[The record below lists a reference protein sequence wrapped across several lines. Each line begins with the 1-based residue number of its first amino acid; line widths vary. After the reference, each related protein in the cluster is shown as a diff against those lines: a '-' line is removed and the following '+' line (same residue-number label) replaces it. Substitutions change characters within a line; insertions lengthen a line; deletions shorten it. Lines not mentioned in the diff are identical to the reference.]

1 MGFFDK
7 ALKKVQDVGE
17 NIAASANNVKTVVET
32 SVQDTMEIT
41 GLKRQIRELE
51 KEMDAQ
57 YLQIGKKY
65 AEFVADMDDAE
76 PETAENEA
84 AEATESSEVI
94 DEVKEEAIDEVKAED
109 VAETVDEAKEE
120 AADETIDE
128 VKAEDTAETIDEEKE
143 VSEEPA
149 EDKVAEESDEDEEPV
164 FDVSDFLTIIKQ
176 DQAKKKEL
184 ENQLAEVEKRALIYR
199 TNSEFRHI
207 FSELLGNKPHEV
219 LYILRFSLE
228 TFAKF
233 RILCSNSHR
242 TGIQITYAHHHTA
255 KRYKRSCRKSE
266 FFRSQKCRDRHISSA
281 HQFSVCFDLHTFT
294 QSVLDQCLMSL
305 SQTKFPRKSRIVD
318 GTFRSSTGTAVVTGN
333 QNYLCSCFCHT
344 CCYGSDAC
352 F

>member
-84 AEATESSEVI
+84 TEAETTEAETTEATESSEVI
-94 DEVKEEAIDEVKAED
+94 DEVKEEAIDEVKAEAA
-109 VAETVDEAKEE
+109 AETVDEAKEE
-120 AADETIDE
+120 AAAETIDE

-143 VSEEPA
+143 VSKEPA

-184 ENQLAEVEKRALIYR
+184 ENQLAEVEKRAKQN
-199 TNSEFRHI
+199 T
-207 FSELLGNKPHEV
+207 LLREKTKAEESFEQEKG
-219 LYILRFSLE
+219 
-228 TFAKF
+228 
-233 RILCSNSHR
+233 
-242 TGIQITYAHHHTA
+242 
-255 KRYKRSCRKSE
+255 
-266 FFRSQKCRDRHISSA
+266 
-281 HQFSVCFDLHTFT
+281 
-294 QSVLDQCLMSL
+294 VLDKALAMEIISKEEYEQKLNIARKKVENFEEIKKIEQQFEMGII
-305 SQTKFPRKSRIVD
+305 TKEEKDEKIN
-318 GTFRSSTGTAVVTGN
+318 AILN
-333 QNYLCSCFCHT
+333 
-344 CCYGSDAC
+344 A
-352 F
+352 

>member
-84 AEATESSEVI
+84 AEAETTEATESSEVI
-94 DEVKEEAIDEVKAED
+94 DEVKEEAIDEVKAEAA
-109 VAETVDEAKEE
+109 AETVDEAKEE
-120 AADETIDE
+120 AA
-128 VKAEDTAETIDEEKE
+128 AETIDEEKE

-184 ENQLAEVEKRALIYR
+184 ENQLAEVEKRAKQN
-199 TNSEFRHI
+199 T
-207 FSELLGNKPHEV
+207 LLREKTKAEESFEQEKG
-219 LYILRFSLE
+219 
-228 TFAKF
+228 
-233 RILCSNSHR
+233 
-242 TGIQITYAHHHTA
+242 
-255 KRYKRSCRKSE
+255 
-266 FFRSQKCRDRHISSA
+266 
-281 HQFSVCFDLHTFT
+281 
-294 QSVLDQCLMSL
+294 VLDKALAMEIISKEEYEQKLNIAKKKVENFEEIKKIEQQFEMGII
-305 SQTKFPRKSRIVD
+305 TKEEKDEKIN
-318 GTFRSSTGTAVVTGN
+318 AILN
-333 QNYLCSCFCHT
+333 
-344 CCYGSDAC
+344 A
-352 F
+352 

>member
-84 AEATESSEVI
+84 AEAETTEATEPSEVI
-94 DEVKEEAIDEVKAED
+94 DEVKEEAIDEVKAEAA
-109 VAETVDEAKEE
+109 AETVDEAKEE
-120 AADETIDE
+120 AADEAIDE

-143 VSEEPA
+143 ASEEPA

-184 ENQLAEVEKRALIYR
+184 ENQLAEVEKRAKQN
-199 TNSEFRHI
+199 T
-207 FSELLGNKPHEV
+207 LLREKTKAEESFEQEKG
-219 LYILRFSLE
+219 
-228 TFAKF
+228 
-233 RILCSNSHR
+233 
-242 TGIQITYAHHHTA
+242 
-255 KRYKRSCRKSE
+255 
-266 FFRSQKCRDRHISSA
+266 
-281 HQFSVCFDLHTFT
+281 
-294 QSVLDQCLMSL
+294 VLDKALAMEIISKEEYEQKLNIAKKKVENFEEIKKIEQQFEMGII
-305 SQTKFPRKSRIVD
+305 TKEEKDEKIN
-318 GTFRSSTGTAVVTGN
+318 AILN
-333 QNYLCSCFCHT
+333 
-344 CCYGSDAC
+344 A
-352 F
+352 

>member
-84 AEATESSEVI
+84 AEA
-94 DEVKEEAIDEVKAED
+94 
-109 VAETVDEAKEE
+109 ETVDEAKEE
-120 AADETIDE
+120 APAETIDE

-184 ENQLAEVEKRALIYR
+184 ENQLAEVEKRAKQN
-199 TNSEFRHI
+199 T
-207 FSELLGNKPHEV
+207 LLREKTKAEESFEQEKG
-219 LYILRFSLE
+219 
-228 TFAKF
+228 
-233 RILCSNSHR
+233 
-242 TGIQITYAHHHTA
+242 
-255 KRYKRSCRKSE
+255 
-266 FFRSQKCRDRHISSA
+266 
-281 HQFSVCFDLHTFT
+281 
-294 QSVLDQCLMSL
+294 VLDKALAMEIISKEEYEQKLNIARKKVENFEEIKKIEQQFEMGII
-305 SQTKFPRKSRIVD
+305 TKEEKDEKINVILN
-318 GTFRSSTGTAVVTGN
+318 A
-333 QNYLCSCFCHT
+333 
-344 CCYGSDAC
+344 
-352 F
+352 

>member
-84 AEATESSEVI
+84 AEAETTEATESSEV
-94 DEVKEEAIDEVKAED
+94 
-109 VAETVDEAKEE
+109 
-120 AADETIDE
+120 IDE

-143 VSEEPA
+143 AFEEPA

-184 ENQLAEVEKRALIYR
+184 ENQLAEVEKRAKQN
-199 TNSEFRHI
+199 T
-207 FSELLGNKPHEV
+207 LLREKTKAEESFEQEKG
-219 LYILRFSLE
+219 
-228 TFAKF
+228 
-233 RILCSNSHR
+233 
-242 TGIQITYAHHHTA
+242 
-255 KRYKRSCRKSE
+255 
-266 FFRSQKCRDRHISSA
+266 
-281 HQFSVCFDLHTFT
+281 
-294 QSVLDQCLMSL
+294 VLDKALAMEIISKEEYEQKLNIAKKKVENFEEIKKIEQQFEMGII
-305 SQTKFPRKSRIVD
+305 TKEEKDEKIN
-318 GTFRSSTGTAVVTGN
+318 AILN
-333 QNYLCSCFCHT
+333 
-344 CCYGSDAC
+344 A
-352 F
+352 

>member
-84 AEATESSEVI
+84 AEAETTEATESSEVI
-94 DEVKEEAIDEVKAED
+94 DEVKAEAAEAIDEVKAED

-128 VKAEDTAETIDEEKE
+128 VKAEDTAETIDEAKE

-176 DQAKKKEL
+176 DQAKKKGL
-184 ENQLAEVEKRALIYR
+184 ENQLAEVEKRAKQN
-199 TNSEFRHI
+199 T
-207 FSELLGNKPHEV
+207 LLREKTKAEESFEQEKG
-219 LYILRFSLE
+219 
-228 TFAKF
+228 
-233 RILCSNSHR
+233 
-242 TGIQITYAHHHTA
+242 
-255 KRYKRSCRKSE
+255 
-266 FFRSQKCRDRHISSA
+266 
-281 HQFSVCFDLHTFT
+281 
-294 QSVLDQCLMSL
+294 VLDKALAMEIMS
-305 SQTKFPRKSRIVD
+305 
-318 GTFRSSTGTAVVTGN
+318 RS
-333 QNYLCSCFCHT
+333 
-344 CCYGSDAC
+344 
-352 F
+352 

>member
-94 DEVKEEAIDEVKAED
+94 DEVKEESIDEVKAEAAD
-109 VAETVDEAKEE
+109 ETVDEAKEE
-120 AADETIDE
+120 AA
-128 VKAEDTAETIDEEKE
+128 
-143 VSEEPA
+143 
-149 EDKVAEESDEDEEPV
+149 DEDEEPV

-184 ENQLAEVEKRALIYR
+184 ENQLAEVEKRAKQN
-199 TNSEFRHI
+199 T
-207 FSELLGNKPHEV
+207 LLREKTKAEESFEQEKG
-219 LYILRFSLE
+219 
-228 TFAKF
+228 
-233 RILCSNSHR
+233 
-242 TGIQITYAHHHTA
+242 
-255 KRYKRSCRKSE
+255 
-266 FFRSQKCRDRHISSA
+266 
-281 HQFSVCFDLHTFT
+281 
-294 QSVLDQCLMSL
+294 VLDKALAMEIISKEEYEQKLNIARKKVENFEEIKKIEQQFEMGII
-305 SQTKFPRKSRIVD
+305 TKEEKDEKIN
-318 GTFRSSTGTAVVTGN
+318 AILN
-333 QNYLCSCFCHT
+333 
-344 CCYGSDAC
+344 A
-352 F
+352 

>member
-84 AEATESSEVI
+84 AEAETTEAETTEATESSEVI
-94 DEVKEEAIDEVKAED
+94 DEVKEEAIDEVKAE
-109 VAETVDEAKEE
+109 AAAQTVDVAKEE
-120 AADETIDE
+120 AAAETIDE

-143 VSEEPA
+143 VSKEPA

-184 ENQLAEVEKRALIYR
+184 ENQLAEVEKRAKQN
-199 TNSEFRHI
+199 T
-207 FSELLGNKPHEV
+207 LLREKTKAEESFEQEKG
-219 LYILRFSLE
+219 
-228 TFAKF
+228 
-233 RILCSNSHR
+233 
-242 TGIQITYAHHHTA
+242 
-255 KRYKRSCRKSE
+255 
-266 FFRSQKCRDRHISSA
+266 
-281 HQFSVCFDLHTFT
+281 
-294 QSVLDQCLMSL
+294 VLDKALAMEIISKEEYEQKLNIARKKVENFEEIKKIEQQFEMGII
-305 SQTKFPRKSRIVD
+305 TKEEKDEKIN
-318 GTFRSSTGTAVVTGN
+318 AILN
-333 QNYLCSCFCHT
+333 
-344 CCYGSDAC
+344 A
-352 F
+352 

>member
-84 AEATESSEVI
+84 AEAETTEAETTEATESSEVI
-94 DEVKEEAIDEVKAED
+94 DEVKEEAIDEVKAEAA
-109 VAETVDEAKEE
+109 AETVDEAKEE
-120 AADETIDE
+120 AAAETIDE

-143 VSEEPA
+143 VSKEPA

-184 ENQLAEVEKRALIYR
+184 ENQLAEVEKRAKQN
-199 TNSEFRHI
+199 T
-207 FSELLGNKPHEV
+207 LLAMEIISKEEYEQKLNIARKKVENFEEIKKIEQQFEMGIITKEEKDEKINA
-219 LYILRFSLE
+219 ILN
-228 TFAKF
+228 A
-233 RILCSNSHR
+233 
-242 TGIQITYAHHHTA
+242 
-255 KRYKRSCRKSE
+255 
-266 FFRSQKCRDRHISSA
+266 
-281 HQFSVCFDLHTFT
+281 
-294 QSVLDQCLMSL
+294 
-305 SQTKFPRKSRIVD
+305 
-318 GTFRSSTGTAVVTGN
+318 
-333 QNYLCSCFCHT
+333 
-344 CCYGSDAC
+344 
-352 F
+352 

>member
-84 AEATESSEVI
+84 AEAETTEATESSEVI
-94 DEVKEEAIDEVKAED
+94 DEVKEEAIDEVKAEAA
-109 VAETVDEAKEE
+109 AETVDEAKEE
-120 AADETIDE
+120 AAAETIDE

-149 EDKVAEESDEDEEPV
+149 EDKVAEESDEGEEPV

-184 ENQLAEVEKRALIYR
+184 ENQLAEVEKRAKQN
-199 TNSEFRHI
+199 T
-207 FSELLGNKPHEV
+207 LLREKTKAEESFEQEKG
-219 LYILRFSLE
+219 
-228 TFAKF
+228 
-233 RILCSNSHR
+233 
-242 TGIQITYAHHHTA
+242 
-255 KRYKRSCRKSE
+255 
-266 FFRSQKCRDRHISSA
+266 
-281 HQFSVCFDLHTFT
+281 
-294 QSVLDQCLMSL
+294 VLDKALAMEIISKEEYEQKLNIAKKKVENFEEIKKIEQQFEMGII
-305 SQTKFPRKSRIVD
+305 TKEEKDEKIN
-318 GTFRSSTGTAVVTGN
+318 AILN
-333 QNYLCSCFCHT
+333 
-344 CCYGSDAC
+344 A
-352 F
+352 

>member
-84 AEATESSEVI
+84 AEAETTEATESSEVI

-120 AADETIDE
+120 APAETIDE

-143 VSEEPA
+143 ASEESA

-184 ENQLAEVEKRALIYR
+184 ENQLAEVEKRAKQN
-199 TNSEFRHI
+199 T
-207 FSELLGNKPHEV
+207 LLREKTKAEESFEQEKG
-219 LYILRFSLE
+219 
-228 TFAKF
+228 
-233 RILCSNSHR
+233 
-242 TGIQITYAHHHTA
+242 
-255 KRYKRSCRKSE
+255 
-266 FFRSQKCRDRHISSA
+266 
-281 HQFSVCFDLHTFT
+281 
-294 QSVLDQCLMSL
+294 VLDKALAMEIISKEEYEQKLNIARKKVENFEEIKKIEQQFEMGII
-305 SQTKFPRKSRIVD
+305 TKEEKDEKIN
-318 GTFRSSTGTAVVTGN
+318 AILN
-333 QNYLCSCFCHT
+333 
-344 CCYGSDAC
+344 A
-352 F
+352 

>member
-84 AEATESSEVI
+84 AEAETTEATESSEVI
-94 DEVKEEAIDEVKAED
+94 DEVKEEAIDEVKAEAA
-109 VAETVDEAKEE
+109 AETVDEAKEE

-149 EDKVAEESDEDEEPV
+149 EDKVTEESDEDEEPV

-184 ENQLAEVEKRALIYR
+184 ENQLAEVEKRAKQN
-199 TNSEFRHI
+199 T
-207 FSELLGNKPHEV
+207 LLREKTKAEESFEQEKG
-219 LYILRFSLE
+219 
-228 TFAKF
+228 
-233 RILCSNSHR
+233 
-242 TGIQITYAHHHTA
+242 
-255 KRYKRSCRKSE
+255 
-266 FFRSQKCRDRHISSA
+266 
-281 HQFSVCFDLHTFT
+281 
-294 QSVLDQCLMSL
+294 VLDKALAMEIISKEEYEQKLNIAKKKVENFEEIKKIEQQFEMGII
-305 SQTKFPRKSRIVD
+305 TKEEKDEKIN
-318 GTFRSSTGTAVVTGN
+318 AILN
-333 QNYLCSCFCHT
+333 
-344 CCYGSDAC
+344 A
-352 F
+352 

>member
-84 AEATESSEVI
+84 AEAETTEATEPSEVI
-94 DEVKEEAIDEVKAED
+94 DEVKEEAIDEVKAEAA
-109 VAETVDEAKEE
+109 AETVDEAKEE
-120 AADETIDE
+120 AADETINE

-184 ENQLAEVEKRALIYR
+184 ENQLAEVEKRAKQN
-199 TNSEFRHI
+199 T
-207 FSELLGNKPHEV
+207 LLREKTKAEESFEQEKG
-219 LYILRFSLE
+219 
-228 TFAKF
+228 
-233 RILCSNSHR
+233 
-242 TGIQITYAHHHTA
+242 
-255 KRYKRSCRKSE
+255 
-266 FFRSQKCRDRHISSA
+266 
-281 HQFSVCFDLHTFT
+281 
-294 QSVLDQCLMSL
+294 VLDKALAMEIISKEEYEQKLNIARKKVENFEEIKKIEQQFEMGII
-305 SQTKFPRKSRIVD
+305 TKEEKDEKIN
-318 GTFRSSTGTAVVTGN
+318 AILN
-333 QNYLCSCFCHT
+333 
-344 CCYGSDAC
+344 A
-352 F
+352 

>member
-84 AEATESSEVI
+84 AEAETTEATEPSEVI
-94 DEVKEEAIDEVKAED
+94 DEVKEEAIDEVKAEAA
-109 VAETVDEAKEE
+109 AETVDEAKEE

-184 ENQLAEVEKRALIYR
+184 ENQLAEVEKRAKQN
-199 TNSEFRHI
+199 T
-207 FSELLGNKPHEV
+207 LLREKTKAEESFEQEKG
-219 LYILRFSLE
+219 
-228 TFAKF
+228 
-233 RILCSNSHR
+233 
-242 TGIQITYAHHHTA
+242 
-255 KRYKRSCRKSE
+255 
-266 FFRSQKCRDRHISSA
+266 
-281 HQFSVCFDLHTFT
+281 
-294 QSVLDQCLMSL
+294 VLDKALAMEIISKEEYEQKLNIARKKVENFEEIKKIEQQFEMGII
-305 SQTKFPRKSRIVD
+305 TKEEKDEKIN
-318 GTFRSSTGTAVVTGN
+318 AILN
-333 QNYLCSCFCHT
+333 
-344 CCYGSDAC
+344 A
-352 F
+352 

>member
-84 AEATESSEVI
+84 AEAETTEAETTEATESSEVI
-94 DEVKEEAIDEVKAED
+94 DEVKEEAIDKVKAEAA
-109 VAETVDEAKEE
+109 AETVDEAKEE
-120 AADETIDE
+120 AAAETIDE

-143 VSEEPA
+143 VSKEPA

-184 ENQLAEVEKRALIYR
+184 ENQLAEVEKRAKQN
-199 TNSEFRHI
+199 T
-207 FSELLGNKPHEV
+207 LLREKTKAEESFEQEKG
-219 LYILRFSLE
+219 
-228 TFAKF
+228 
-233 RILCSNSHR
+233 
-242 TGIQITYAHHHTA
+242 
-255 KRYKRSCRKSE
+255 
-266 FFRSQKCRDRHISSA
+266 
-281 HQFSVCFDLHTFT
+281 
-294 QSVLDQCLMSL
+294 VLDKALAMEIISKEEYEQKLNIARKKVENFEEIKKIEQQFEMGII
-305 SQTKFPRKSRIVD
+305 TKEEKDEKIN
-318 GTFRSSTGTAVVTGN
+318 AILN
-333 QNYLCSCFCHT
+333 
-344 CCYGSDAC
+344 A
-352 F
+352 

>member
-84 AEATESSEVI
+84 AEAETTEATESSEVI
-94 DEVKEEAIDEVKAED
+94 DEVKEEAIDEVKVETA
-109 VAETVDEAKEE
+109 AETVDEAKEE
-120 AADETIDE
+120 AA
-128 VKAEDTAETIDEEKE
+128 
-143 VSEEPA
+143 
-149 EDKVAEESDEDEEPV
+149 DEDEEPV

-184 ENQLAEVEKRALIYR
+184 ENQLAEVEKRAKQN
-199 TNSEFRHI
+199 T
-207 FSELLGNKPHEV
+207 LLREKTKAEESFEQEKG
-219 LYILRFSLE
+219 
-228 TFAKF
+228 
-233 RILCSNSHR
+233 
-242 TGIQITYAHHHTA
+242 
-255 KRYKRSCRKSE
+255 
-266 FFRSQKCRDRHISSA
+266 
-281 HQFSVCFDLHTFT
+281 
-294 QSVLDQCLMSL
+294 VLDKALAMEIISKEEYEQKLNIARKKVENFEEIKKIEQQFEMGII
-305 SQTKFPRKSRIVD
+305 TKEEKDEKIN
-318 GTFRSSTGTAVVTGN
+318 AILN
-333 QNYLCSCFCHT
+333 
-344 CCYGSDAC
+344 A
-352 F
+352 

>member
-76 PETAENEA
+76 PETVENEA
-84 AEATESSEVI
+84 AEATESSEV
-94 DEVKEEAIDEVKAED
+94 KEEAIDEVKAEAAD
-109 VAETVDEAKEE
+109 ETVDEAKEE

-143 VSEEPA
+143 ASEEPA

-184 ENQLAEVEKRALIYR
+184 ENQLAEVEKRAKQN
-199 TNSEFRHI
+199 T
-207 FSELLGNKPHEV
+207 LLREKTKAEESFEQEKG
-219 LYILRFSLE
+219 
-228 TFAKF
+228 
-233 RILCSNSHR
+233 
-242 TGIQITYAHHHTA
+242 
-255 KRYKRSCRKSE
+255 
-266 FFRSQKCRDRHISSA
+266 
-281 HQFSVCFDLHTFT
+281 
-294 QSVLDQCLMSL
+294 VLDKALAMEIISKEEYEQKLNIARKKVENFEEIKKIEQQFEMGII
-305 SQTKFPRKSRIVD
+305 TKEEKDEKIN
-318 GTFRSSTGTAVVTGN
+318 AILN
-333 QNYLCSCFCHT
+333 
-344 CCYGSDAC
+344 A
-352 F
+352 

>member
-84 AEATESSEVI
+84 AEAETTEATESSEVI
-94 DEVKEEAIDEVKAED
+94 DEVKEEAIDEVKAEAA
-109 VAETVDEAKEE
+109 AETVDEA
-120 AADETIDE
+120 
-128 VKAEDTAETIDEEKE
+128 KE

-184 ENQLAEVEKRALIYR
+184 ENQLAEVEKRAKQN
-199 TNSEFRHI
+199 T
-207 FSELLGNKPHEV
+207 LLREKTKAEESFEQEKG
-219 LYILRFSLE
+219 
-228 TFAKF
+228 
-233 RILCSNSHR
+233 
-242 TGIQITYAHHHTA
+242 
-255 KRYKRSCRKSE
+255 
-266 FFRSQKCRDRHISSA
+266 
-281 HQFSVCFDLHTFT
+281 
-294 QSVLDQCLMSL
+294 VLDKALAMEIIYKEEYEQKLNIARKKVENFEEIKKIEQQFEMGII
-305 SQTKFPRKSRIVD
+305 TKEEKDEKIN
-318 GTFRSSTGTAVVTGN
+318 AILN
-333 QNYLCSCFCHT
+333 
-344 CCYGSDAC
+344 A
-352 F
+352 

>member
-84 AEATESSEVI
+84 AEAETTEATEPSEVI
-94 DEVKEEAIDEVKAED
+94 DEVKEEAIDEVKAEAA
-109 VAETVDEAKEE
+109 AETVDEAKEE

-184 ENQLAEVEKRALIYR
+184 ENQLAEVEKRAKQN
-199 TNSEFRHI
+199 T
-207 FSELLGNKPHEV
+207 LLREKTKAEESFEQEKG
-219 LYILRFSLE
+219 
-228 TFAKF
+228 
-233 RILCSNSHR
+233 
-242 TGIQITYAHHHTA
+242 
-255 KRYKRSCRKSE
+255 
-266 FFRSQKCRDRHISSA
+266 
-281 HQFSVCFDLHTFT
+281 
-294 QSVLDQCLMSL
+294 VLDKALAMEIISKEEYEQKLNIAKKKVENFEEIKKIEQQFEMGII
-305 SQTKFPRKSRIVD
+305 TKEEKDEKIN
-318 GTFRSSTGTAVVTGN
+318 AILN
-333 QNYLCSCFCHT
+333 
-344 CCYGSDAC
+344 A
-352 F
+352 

>member
-84 AEATESSEVI
+84 AEA
-94 DEVKEEAIDEVKAED
+94 
-109 VAETVDEAKEE
+109 ETVDEAKEE

-149 EDKVAEESDEDEEPV
+149 EDKVTEESDEDEEPV

-184 ENQLAEVEKRALIYR
+184 ENQLAEVEKRAKQN
-199 TNSEFRHI
+199 T
-207 FSELLGNKPHEV
+207 LLREKTKAEESFEQEKG
-219 LYILRFSLE
+219 
-228 TFAKF
+228 
-233 RILCSNSHR
+233 
-242 TGIQITYAHHHTA
+242 
-255 KRYKRSCRKSE
+255 
-266 FFRSQKCRDRHISSA
+266 
-281 HQFSVCFDLHTFT
+281 
-294 QSVLDQCLMSL
+294 VLDKALAMEIISKEEYEQKLNIARKKVENFEEIKKIEQQFEMGII
-305 SQTKFPRKSRIVD
+305 TKEEKDEKIN
-318 GTFRSSTGTAVVTGN
+318 AILN
-333 QNYLCSCFCHT
+333 
-344 CCYGSDAC
+344 A
-352 F
+352 

>member
-65 AEFVADMDDAE
+65 AEFVADMNDAE

-84 AEATESSEVI
+84 AEAETTEATESSEVI
-94 DEVKEEAIDEVKAED
+94 DEVKEEAIDEVKAEAA
-109 VAETVDEAKEE
+109 AETVDEAKEE
-120 AADETIDE
+120 AAAETIDE

-184 ENQLAEVEKRALIYR
+184 ENQLAEVEKRAKQN
-199 TNSEFRHI
+199 T
-207 FSELLGNKPHEV
+207 LLREKTKAEESFEQEKG
-219 LYILRFSLE
+219 
-228 TFAKF
+228 
-233 RILCSNSHR
+233 
-242 TGIQITYAHHHTA
+242 
-255 KRYKRSCRKSE
+255 
-266 FFRSQKCRDRHISSA
+266 
-281 HQFSVCFDLHTFT
+281 
-294 QSVLDQCLMSL
+294 VLDKALAMEIISKEEYEQKLNIAKKKVENFEEIKKIEQQFEMGII
-305 SQTKFPRKSRIVD
+305 TKEEKDEKIN
-318 GTFRSSTGTAVVTGN
+318 AILN
-333 QNYLCSCFCHT
+333 
-344 CCYGSDAC
+344 A
-352 F
+352 

>member
-94 DEVKEEAIDEVKAED
+94 DEVKAEAAAEAIDEVKAED

-184 ENQLAEVEKRALIYR
+184 ENQLAEVEKRAKQN
-199 TNSEFRHI
+199 T
-207 FSELLGNKPHEV
+207 LLREKTKAEESFEQEKG
-219 LYILRFSLE
+219 
-228 TFAKF
+228 
-233 RILCSNSHR
+233 
-242 TGIQITYAHHHTA
+242 
-255 KRYKRSCRKSE
+255 
-266 FFRSQKCRDRHISSA
+266 
-281 HQFSVCFDLHTFT
+281 
-294 QSVLDQCLMSL
+294 VLDKALAMEIISKEEYEQKLNIARKKVENFEEIKKIEQQFEMGII
-305 SQTKFPRKSRIVD
+305 TKEEKDEKIN
-318 GTFRSSTGTAVVTGN
+318 AILN
-333 QNYLCSCFCHT
+333 
-344 CCYGSDAC
+344 A
-352 F
+352 

>member
-94 DEVKEEAIDEVKAED
+94 DEVKEEAIDEVKAEAA
-109 VAETVDEAKEE
+109 AETVDEAKEE

-143 VSEEPA
+143 VS

-184 ENQLAEVEKRALIYR
+184 ENQLAEVEKRAKQN
-199 TNSEFRHI
+199 T
-207 FSELLGNKPHEV
+207 LLREKTKAEESFEQEKG
-219 LYILRFSLE
+219 
-228 TFAKF
+228 
-233 RILCSNSHR
+233 
-242 TGIQITYAHHHTA
+242 
-255 KRYKRSCRKSE
+255 
-266 FFRSQKCRDRHISSA
+266 
-281 HQFSVCFDLHTFT
+281 
-294 QSVLDQCLMSL
+294 VLDKALAMEIISKEEYEQKLNIARKKVENFEEIKKIEQQFEMGII
-305 SQTKFPRKSRIVD
+305 TKEEKDEKIN
-318 GTFRSSTGTAVVTGN
+318 AILN
-333 QNYLCSCFCHT
+333 
-344 CCYGSDAC
+344 A
-352 F
+352 

>member
-84 AEATESSEVI
+84 AEAETTEATESSEVI
-94 DEVKEEAIDEVKAED
+94 DEVKEEAIDEVKAEAA
-109 VAETVDEAKEE
+109 AETVDEAKEE
-120 AADETIDE
+120 AAAETIDE

-184 ENQLAEVEKRALIYR
+184 ENQLAEVEKRAKQN
-199 TNSEFRHI
+199 T
-207 FSELLGNKPHEV
+207 LLREKTKAEESFEQEKG
-219 LYILRFSLE
+219 
-228 TFAKF
+228 
-233 RILCSNSHR
+233 
-242 TGIQITYAHHHTA
+242 
-255 KRYKRSCRKSE
+255 
-266 FFRSQKCRDRHISSA
+266 
-281 HQFSVCFDLHTFT
+281 
-294 QSVLDQCLMSL
+294 VLDKALAMEIISKEEYEQKLNIAKKKVENFEEIKKIEQQFEMGII
-305 SQTKFPRKSRIVD
+305 TKEEKDEKI
-318 GTFRSSTGTAVVTGN
+318 TAILN
-333 QNYLCSCFCHT
+333 
-344 CCYGSDAC
+344 A
-352 F
+352 

>member
-94 DEVKEEAIDEVKAED
+94 DEVKAEAATEAIDEVKAED

-149 EDKVAEESDEDEEPV
+149 EDKVTEESDEDEEPV

-176 DQAKKKEL
+176 DQSKKKEL
-184 ENQLAEVEKRALIYR
+184 ENQLAEVEKRAKQN
-199 TNSEFRHI
+199 T
-207 FSELLGNKPHEV
+207 LLREKTKAEESFEQEKG
-219 LYILRFSLE
+219 
-228 TFAKF
+228 
-233 RILCSNSHR
+233 
-242 TGIQITYAHHHTA
+242 
-255 KRYKRSCRKSE
+255 
-266 FFRSQKCRDRHISSA
+266 
-281 HQFSVCFDLHTFT
+281 
-294 QSVLDQCLMSL
+294 VLDKALAMEIISKEEYEQKLNIARKKVENFEEIKKIEQQFEMGII
-305 SQTKFPRKSRIVD
+305 TKEEKDEKIN
-318 GTFRSSTGTAVVTGN
+318 AILN
-333 QNYLCSCFCHT
+333 
-344 CCYGSDAC
+344 A
-352 F
+352 

>member
-17 NIAASANNVKTVVET
+17 NIAASASNVKTVVET

-84 AEATESSEVI
+84 AEAETTEATEPSEVI
-94 DEVKEEAIDEVKAED
+94 DEVKEEAIDEVKAEAA
-109 VAETVDEAKEE
+109 AETVDEAKEE
-120 AADETIDE
+120 AADEAIDE

-143 VSEEPA
+143 ASEEPA

-184 ENQLAEVEKRALIYR
+184 ENQLAEVEKRAKQN
-199 TNSEFRHI
+199 T
-207 FSELLGNKPHEV
+207 LLREKTKAEESFEQEKG
-219 LYILRFSLE
+219 
-228 TFAKF
+228 
-233 RILCSNSHR
+233 
-242 TGIQITYAHHHTA
+242 
-255 KRYKRSCRKSE
+255 
-266 FFRSQKCRDRHISSA
+266 
-281 HQFSVCFDLHTFT
+281 
-294 QSVLDQCLMSL
+294 VLDKALAMEIISKEEYEQKLNIAKKKVENFEEIKKIEQQFEMGII
-305 SQTKFPRKSRIVD
+305 TKEEKDEKIN
-318 GTFRSSTGTAVVTGN
+318 AILN
-333 QNYLCSCFCHT
+333 
-344 CCYGSDAC
+344 A
-352 F
+352 

>member
-84 AEATESSEVI
+84 AEAETTEATESSEVI
-94 DEVKEEAIDEVKAED
+94 DEVKEEAIDEVKAEAA
-109 VAETVDEAKEE
+109 AETVDEAKEE
-120 AADETIDE
+120 AAAETIDE

-184 ENQLAEVEKRALIYR
+184 ENQLAEVEKRAKQN
-199 TNSEFRHI
+199 T
-207 FSELLGNKPHEV
+207 LLREKTKAEESYEQEKG
-219 LYILRFSLE
+219 
-228 TFAKF
+228 
-233 RILCSNSHR
+233 
-242 TGIQITYAHHHTA
+242 
-255 KRYKRSCRKSE
+255 
-266 FFRSQKCRDRHISSA
+266 
-281 HQFSVCFDLHTFT
+281 
-294 QSVLDQCLMSL
+294 VLDKALAMEIISKEEYEQKLNIAKKKVENFEEIKKIEQQFEMGII
-305 SQTKFPRKSRIVD
+305 TKEEKDEKIN
-318 GTFRSSTGTAVVTGN
+318 AILN
-333 QNYLCSCFCHT
+333 
-344 CCYGSDAC
+344 A
-352 F
+352 

>member
-84 AEATESSEVI
+84 AEAETTEATESSEVI
-94 DEVKEEAIDEVKAED
+94 DEVKEEAIDEVKAEAA
-109 VAETVDEAKEE
+109 AETVDEAKEE
-120 AADETIDE
+120 AANETIDE

-184 ENQLAEVEKRALIYR
+184 ENQLAEVEKRAKQN
-199 TNSEFRHI
+199 T
-207 FSELLGNKPHEV
+207 LLREKTKAEESFEQEKG
-219 LYILRFSLE
+219 
-228 TFAKF
+228 
-233 RILCSNSHR
+233 
-242 TGIQITYAHHHTA
+242 
-255 KRYKRSCRKSE
+255 
-266 FFRSQKCRDRHISSA
+266 
-281 HQFSVCFDLHTFT
+281 
-294 QSVLDQCLMSL
+294 VLDKALAMEIISKEEYEQKLNIARKKVENFEEIKKIEQQFEMGII
-305 SQTKFPRKSRIVD
+305 TKEEKDEKIN
-318 GTFRSSTGTAVVTGN
+318 AILN
-333 QNYLCSCFCHT
+333 
-344 CCYGSDAC
+344 A
-352 F
+352 

>member
-84 AEATESSEVI
+84 AEAETTEATESSEVI
-94 DEVKEEAIDEVKAED
+94 DEVKEEEIDEVKAEAA
-109 VAETVDEAKEE
+109 AETVDEAKEE
-120 AADETIDE
+120 AAAETIDE

-184 ENQLAEVEKRALIYR
+184 ENQLAEVEKRAKQN
-199 TNSEFRHI
+199 T
-207 FSELLGNKPHEV
+207 LLREKTKAEESFEQEKG
-219 LYILRFSLE
+219 
-228 TFAKF
+228 
-233 RILCSNSHR
+233 
-242 TGIQITYAHHHTA
+242 
-255 KRYKRSCRKSE
+255 
-266 FFRSQKCRDRHISSA
+266 
-281 HQFSVCFDLHTFT
+281 
-294 QSVLDQCLMSL
+294 VLDKALAMEIISKEEYEQKLNIAKKKVENFEEIKKIEQQFEMGII
-305 SQTKFPRKSRIVD
+305 TKEEKDEKIN
-318 GTFRSSTGTAVVTGN
+318 AILN
-333 QNYLCSCFCHT
+333 
-344 CCYGSDAC
+344 A
-352 F
+352 

>member
-84 AEATESSEVI
+84 AEAETTEAETTEATESSEVI
-94 DEVKEEAIDEVKAED
+94 DEVKEEAIDEVKAEAA
-109 VAETVDEAKEE
+109 AETVDEAKEE

-184 ENQLAEVEKRALIYR
+184 ENQLAEVEKRAKQN
-199 TNSEFRHI
+199 T
-207 FSELLGNKPHEV
+207 LLREKTKAEESFEQEKG
-219 LYILRFSLE
+219 
-228 TFAKF
+228 
-233 RILCSNSHR
+233 
-242 TGIQITYAHHHTA
+242 
-255 KRYKRSCRKSE
+255 
-266 FFRSQKCRDRHISSA
+266 
-281 HQFSVCFDLHTFT
+281 
-294 QSVLDQCLMSL
+294 VLDKALAMEIISKEEYEQKLNIARKKVENFEEIKKIEQQFEMGII
-305 SQTKFPRKSRIVD
+305 TKEEKDEKIN
-318 GTFRSSTGTAVVTGN
+318 AILN
-333 QNYLCSCFCHT
+333 
-344 CCYGSDAC
+344 A
-352 F
+352 

>member
-84 AEATESSEVI
+84 AEAETTEATESSEVI
-94 DEVKEEAIDEVKAED
+94 DEVKEEAIDEVKAEAA
-109 VAETVDEAKEE
+109 AETVDEAKEE
-120 AADETIDE
+120 AAAETIDE

-184 ENQLAEVEKRALIYR
+184 ENQLAEVEKRAKQN
-199 TNSEFRHI
+199 T
-207 FSELLGNKPHEV
+207 LLREKTKAEESFEQEKG
-219 LYILRFSLE
+219 
-228 TFAKF
+228 
-233 RILCSNSHR
+233 
-242 TGIQITYAHHHTA
+242 
-255 KRYKRSCRKSE
+255 
-266 FFRSQKCRDRHISSA
+266 
-281 HQFSVCFDLHTFT
+281 
-294 QSVLDQCLMSL
+294 VLDKALAMEIISKEEYEKKLNIAKKKVENFEEIKKIEQQFEMGII
-305 SQTKFPRKSRIVD
+305 TKEEKDEKIN
-318 GTFRSSTGTAVVTGN
+318 AILN
-333 QNYLCSCFCHT
+333 
-344 CCYGSDAC
+344 A
-352 F
+352 

>member
-84 AEATESSEVI
+84 AEAETTEATESSEVI
-94 DEVKEEAIDEVKAED
+94 DEVKEEAIDEVKAEAA
-109 VAETVDEAKEE
+109 AETVDEAKEE
-120 AADETIDE
+120 APAETIDE
-128 VKAEDTAETIDEEKE
+128 VKSEDTAETIDEEKE

-184 ENQLAEVEKRALIYR
+184 ENQLAEVEKRAKQN
-199 TNSEFRHI
+199 T
-207 FSELLGNKPHEV
+207 LLREKTKAEESFEQEKG
-219 LYILRFSLE
+219 
-228 TFAKF
+228 
-233 RILCSNSHR
+233 
-242 TGIQITYAHHHTA
+242 
-255 KRYKRSCRKSE
+255 
-266 FFRSQKCRDRHISSA
+266 
-281 HQFSVCFDLHTFT
+281 
-294 QSVLDQCLMSL
+294 VLDKALAMEIISKEEYEQKLNIARKKVENFEEIKKIEQQFEMGII
-305 SQTKFPRKSRIVD
+305 TKEEKNEKIN
-318 GTFRSSTGTAVVTGN
+318 AILN
-333 QNYLCSCFCHT
+333 
-344 CCYGSDAC
+344 A
-352 F
+352 

>member
-1 MGFFDK
+1 
-7 ALKKVQDVGE
+7 
-17 NIAASANNVKTVVET
+17 
-32 SVQDTMEIT
+32 MEIT

-84 AEATESSEVI
+84 AEAETTEATESSEVI
-94 DEVKEEAIDEVKAED
+94 DEVKEEAIDEVKAE
-109 VAETVDEAKEE
+109 V

-184 ENQLAEVEKRALIYR
+184 ENQLAEVEKRAKQN
-199 TNSEFRHI
+199 T
-207 FSELLGNKPHEV
+207 LLREKTKAEESFEQEKG
-219 LYILRFSLE
+219 
-228 TFAKF
+228 
-233 RILCSNSHR
+233 
-242 TGIQITYAHHHTA
+242 
-255 KRYKRSCRKSE
+255 
-266 FFRSQKCRDRHISSA
+266 
-281 HQFSVCFDLHTFT
+281 
-294 QSVLDQCLMSL
+294 VLDKALAMEIISKEEYEQKLNIARKKCGCGGIGSL
-305 SQTKFPRKSRIVD
+305 A
-318 GTFRSSTGTAVVTGN
+318 TA
-333 QNYLCSCFCHT
+333 
-344 CCYGSDAC
+344 AC
-352 F
+352 GR

>member
-84 AEATESSEVI
+84 AEAETTEATESSEVI
-94 DEVKEEAIDEVKAED
+94 DEVKEEAIDEVKAEAA
-109 VAETVDEAKEE
+109 AETVDEAKEE
-120 AADETIDE
+120 AAAETIDE

-184 ENQLAEVEKRALIYR
+184 ENQLAEVEKRAKQN
-199 TNSEFRHI
+199 T
-207 FSELLGNKPHEV
+207 LLREKTKAEESFEQEKG
-219 LYILRFSLE
+219 
-228 TFAKF
+228 
-233 RILCSNSHR
+233 
-242 TGIQITYAHHHTA
+242 
-255 KRYKRSCRKSE
+255 
-266 FFRSQKCRDRHISSA
+266 
-281 HQFSVCFDLHTFT
+281 
-294 QSVLDQCLMSL
+294 VLDKALAMEIISKEEYEQKLNIAKKKVENFEEIKKIEQQFEMGII
-305 SQTKFPRKSRIVD
+305 TKEEKDEKINAILNS
-318 GTFRSSTGTAVVTGN
+318 
-333 QNYLCSCFCHT
+333 
-344 CCYGSDAC
+344 
-352 F
+352 

>member
-84 AEATESSEVI
+84 AEAETTEATESSEVI
-94 DEVKEEAIDEVKAED
+94 DEVKVEAAEAIDEVKAED

-184 ENQLAEVEKRALIYR
+184 ENQLAEVEKRAKQN
-199 TNSEFRHI
+199 T
-207 FSELLGNKPHEV
+207 LLREKTKAEESFEQEKG
-219 LYILRFSLE
+219 
-228 TFAKF
+228 
-233 RILCSNSHR
+233 
-242 TGIQITYAHHHTA
+242 
-255 KRYKRSCRKSE
+255 
-266 FFRSQKCRDRHISSA
+266 
-281 HQFSVCFDLHTFT
+281 
-294 QSVLDQCLMSL
+294 VLDKALAMEIISKEEYEQKLNIARKKVENFEEIKKIEQQFEMGII
-305 SQTKFPRKSRIVD
+305 TKEEKDEKIN
-318 GTFRSSTGTAVVTGN
+318 AILN
-333 QNYLCSCFCHT
+333 
-344 CCYGSDAC
+344 A
-352 F
+352 